1 MNNSKTNLLRLT
13 LTAVFI
19 AIIAVMSFTPV
30 GYLKLGVVEITFLVA
45 PVVAGGVLL
54 GKWGGFALGAA
65 FGISSF
71 LQCFGM
77 SAFGAAMLSI
87 HPVFA
92 ALVCLLPRLL
102 LGFFAAWLFEALSKT
117 KCPSAV
123 SGALSF
129 LCGSL
134 INTVCFV
141 GLLVLLF
148 GKTEF
153 VTSMMESMGA
163 RSLLA
168 FAVAFAGVNSLVEAA
183 ANTVL
188 GAALTPV
195 LLKLKHRASKI

>member
-1 MNNSKTNLLRLT
+1 MNNSKTNILRLT

-30 GYLKLGVVEITFLVA
+30 GYLKLGVIEITFLVA

-54 GKWGGFALGAA
+54 GKWSGLLLGAA

-87 HPVFA
+87 QPVFA
-92 ALVCLLPRLL
+92 ALVCLVPRLL

-117 KCPSAV
+117 RCPSAV
-123 SGALSF
+123 SGAVSF

-134 INTVCFV
+134 VNTVCFV

-153 VTSMMESMGA
+153 IRSMMESMGA

-188 GAALTPV
+188 GAALTPI
-195 LLKLKHRASKI
+195 LLKLKKRASHI